1 MKEYCKNILRVN
13 SNCSRCLL
21 CSSVCPNGT
30 IIIMNEEIKFK
41 KDSLFCGLCLSLC
54 PEEAIEKI

>member
-1 MKEYCKNILRVN
+1 
-13 SNCSRCLL
+13 
-21 CSSVCPNGT
+21 
-30 IIIMNEEIKFK
+30 MNEEIKFK